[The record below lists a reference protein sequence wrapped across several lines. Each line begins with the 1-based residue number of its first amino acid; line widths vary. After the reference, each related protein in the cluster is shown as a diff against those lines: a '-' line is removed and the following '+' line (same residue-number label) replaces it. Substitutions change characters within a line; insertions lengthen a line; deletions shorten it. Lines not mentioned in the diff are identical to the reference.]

1 MRALNWETD
10 RADWPNAEFSSFEQA
25 DGIRWHVQR
34 MGQGPSVLLL
44 HGTGASTHSWASL
57 APRLA
62 KHFSIVAPDLPGH
75 GFSEPLPRP
84 RLSLS
89 GMAASL
95 AGLLDTLSI
104 RPRLVVGHS
113 AGAAI
118 LIRCCLDRSLTP
130 DALVSINGALLPF
143 RGAAGL
149 LFPPMA
155 RLLFAN
161 PLAARILAARGGD
174 RDRVLRLIRGTGS
187 DIDSAGIQRYARLF
201 SCPGHVAAT
210 LGMMAS
216 WDLQRLSGDLPGLRP
231 PLMLMV
237 GENDRA
243 VAPSEAV
250 RIKAMLPAAL
260 IERLAGLGHL
270 AHEEDPALV
279 EASILSFAARHLTDR
294 PGRAEAE
301 DEKERQP

>member
-1 MRALNWETD
+1 MRALNWEAD
-10 RADWPNAEFSSFEQA
+10 HGDWPNTEFSSFEQA
-25 DGIRWHVQR
+25 DGLRWHVQR
-34 MGQGPSVLLL
+34 MGQGPPLLLL
-44 HGTGASTHSWASL
+44 HGTGASTHSWATL

-62 KHFSIVAPDLPGH
+62 RRFSIIAPDLPGH
-75 GFSEPLPRP
+75 GFSEPLPRS
-84 RLSLS
+84 RLSLP

-95 AGLLDTLSI
+95 ARLLDTLSI

-118 LIRCCLDRSLTP
+118 LLRCCLDRTLTP
-130 DALVSINGALLPF
+130 DAMISINGALLPF
-143 RGAAGL
+143 RGAAGM

-161 PLAARILAARGGD
+161 SLAARILAGRGGD

-187 DIDSAGIQRYARLF
+187 DLDSAGIQRYARLF

-216 WDLQRLSGDLPGLRP
+216 WNLQRLSRDLPGLRT
-231 PLMLMV
+231 PLMLIV

-243 VAPSEAV
+243 VAPSEAT
-250 RIKAMLPAAL
+250 RIKAMLPTAL
-260 IERLAGLGHL
+260 LEPLAGLGHL

-279 EASILSFAARHLTDR
+279 EASILTFAVQHLTD
-294 PGRAEAE
+294 
-301 DEKERQP
+301 KKRQGEEGEEQECRS

>member
-10 RADWPNAEFSSFEQA
+10 RGDWPNTEFSSFVRA
-25 DGIRWHVQR
+25 GGIRWHVQQ
-34 MGQGPSVLLL
+34 MGQGPPALLL

-62 KHFSIVAPDLPGH
+62 EHFTIIAPDLPGH

-84 RLSLS
+84 RLSLP

-95 AGLLDTLSI
+95 VKLLDALSI

-118 LIRCCLDRSLTP
+118 LIRCCLDRTLTP

-143 RGAAGL
+143 RGAAGV

-161 PLAARILAARGGD
+161 PLAARILAGRGSD

-187 DIDSAGIQRYARLF
+187 DIEPVGIERYARLF

-210 LGMMAS
+210 LGMMAN
-216 WDLQRLSGDLPGLRP
+216 WDLQRLSRDLPDLRTP
-231 PLMLMV
+231 VMLIV

-243 VAPSEAV
+243 VAPAESSRLE
-250 RIKAMLPAAL
+250 AMLPEVRL
-260 IERLAGLGHL
+260 ELLAGLGHL
-270 AHEEDPALV
+270 AHEEDAALV
-279 EASILSFAARHLTDR
+279 EAAILSFAAQHLNIARARSDR
-294 PGRAEAE
+294 QGEQQACH
-301 DEKERQP
+301 